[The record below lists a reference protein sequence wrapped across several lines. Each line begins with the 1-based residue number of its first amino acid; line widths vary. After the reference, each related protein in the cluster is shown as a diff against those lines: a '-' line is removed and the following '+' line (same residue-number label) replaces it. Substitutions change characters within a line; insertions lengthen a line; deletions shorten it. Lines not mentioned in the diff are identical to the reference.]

1 MLRVFVLLLLLANG
15 TYFAWT
21 QGWLQ
26 AMGSAPQVQAEP
38 ERLQQQIRPELLRVR
53 PAAEA
58 VPTAPPAPPPTSTTS
73 SASAAPAPASL
84 AVSNTG
90 PAPVQLAPPIEPA
103 SPGPAPATPVA
114 ANSAPGE
121 CLQAGVFDADEAA
134 ALRRAA
140 AALPSGSWLL
150 DSTPLPA
157 RWMVYMGR
165 LADEDAVAKKRTELR
180 ALGVP
185 YDRPGAALEPGL
197 SLGRFSSEERAQR
210 GLANVSSQG
219 VRSARVVVER
229 RETPGFTLRLPNADA
244 QLRRQVQ
251 ALGAA
256 LAGNTLR
263 PCG

>member
-38 ERLQQQIRPELLRVR
+38 ERLKQQIRPELLRVL

-58 VPTAPPAPPPTSTTS
+58 VPAAPPAPPAT
-73 SASAAPAPASL
+73 SAAPAPGSL
-84 AVSNTG
+84 VVANTG
-90 PAPVQLAPPIEPA
+90 PAPVELAPPTEPA
-103 SPGPAPATPVA
+103 SPSPATATPVA
-114 ANSAPGE
+114 ANTAPGE

-140 AALPSGSWLL
+140 AALPSGSWVL

-210 GLANVSSQG
+210 GLANVSNQG